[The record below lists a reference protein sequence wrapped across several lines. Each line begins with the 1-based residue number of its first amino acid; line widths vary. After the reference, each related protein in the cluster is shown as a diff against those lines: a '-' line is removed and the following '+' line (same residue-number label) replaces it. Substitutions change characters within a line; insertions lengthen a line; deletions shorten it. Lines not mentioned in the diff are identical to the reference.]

1 MKKKIKIRTI
11 FLMFVLVF
19 TFIKINVGA
28 ASYTGQETEM
38 TLLASVVGRYTLNYT
53 GNTNHYATWNTEG
66 IPLGNAI
73 YNDVGGYL
81 NSSTATLNQS
91 SGSNKIKYAFLVWET
106 RSPDGATAKV
116 RFITPK
122 GEKYNISPNYAINDW
137 RDSGNGS
144 WAYSTMYCMATDV
157 TSIVKNAG
165 YGNYTVCNIPRWEP
179 TTMDSSGKY
188 PGGESPGSWQLI
200 VVEEGDSLPVRAV
213 SLKMG
218 SKFKM
223 GGDYNTTA
231 RFNSGL
237 KSKVSGSASGQ
248 IFFGASNSSSNA
260 PMTENVATYND
271 GGGLIKDVIS
281 HTTYSPGLY
290 RNGKVINGRDSG
302 NGCIRMSLSDV
313 SDIGNSAKSVKLDVR
328 NESWT
333 TFFFLGFSMDIAF
346 PDFNAAQT
354 TTVKNATS
362 VTVNGSISNVSQ
374 YPNTGIYNGN
384 LVVNL
389 DDGLAAIP
397 GKAIA
402 TVNGRTQV
410 QGSVSGHTVTF
421 GGAALAS
428 MMQGESISYSIECS
442 VSAEKNVFNNSDSF
456 SGYLRSDG
464 INTNYW
470 IDNACTSRSSA
481 ERYIISFNGNGA
493 TSGSMSD
500 IVCGYGVTGNLPA
513 NAFARTGHTFTGWSV
528 NKNGT
533 GTTYADRGT
542 YQCTGNVTLYAQ
554 WKKNSYDVG
563 VSAGTGIES
572 VSGGGR
578 YEYDSTVTISASV
591 KPGYHWH
598 NWTGTYN
605 ADNITWQF
613 KMPANNVDMTANAE
627 ANAYSIIFDP
637 NDGGEVTHLD
647 NIETHYDADV
657 TLPNG
662 ADFYQKYTLDGVN
675 VTNEVLSGEL
685 ALADAGVE
693 SETLDDEEAAALAEG
708 EVDTVDAEKA
718 QDETVEGTETVETAG
733 SEPIATDESEP
744 KPGNDIG
751 QSNTES
757 EGTEEGALLQA
768 EPAPAK
774 KVYPSVFM
782 GWSLED
788 GKNSFIPKWKVS
800 DVVKNLTEEN
810 NGAITLYAV
819 WDDCPWIQAE
829 DLYYTL
835 EQAQSG
841 YITQEEILSHATASD
856 REDGSPIA
864 PGFHEDGTSFSIP
877 DYSPADFTQFQHEG
891 SSTEN
896 LTVVDSTGSVYY
908 KQITVYVVDTTA
920 VAVEPVGTTRFI
932 NEYYYNQP
940 YEYGGLADNSIWKT
954 DPEYRAVL
962 QSAFNNIKNDTPERV
977 YEFSHEDMK
986 EMRRFVEENGM
997 GNSKSPDAL
1006 RRFYDQFMEP
1016 NRTK

>member
-1 MKKKIKIRTI
+1 MIQRIKKGLVLAMLLFVSIMI
-11 FLMFVLVF
+11 FG
-19 TFIKINVGA
+19 TETSYA
-28 ASYTGQETEM
+28 AYTAQETSIALIQEY
-38 TLLASVVGRYTLNYT
+38 VGRYKLSYT
-53 GNTNHYATWNTEG
+53 GNTNHFASWNNSGTAPVG
-66 IPLGNAI
+66 KADYI
-73 YNDVGGYL
+73 YNDVSGFT
-81 NSSTATLNQS
+81 NSSTATLSKTPGAN
-91 SGSNKIKYAFLVWET
+91 GIKYAFLVWET
-106 RSPDGATAKV
+106 RAREGAYTP
-116 RFITPK
+116 IYCMTPK
-122 GEKYNISPNYAINDW
+122 GGSWVYPTYAINDW

-144 WAYSTMYCMATDV
+144 WAYQTMYCMATDV
-157 TSIVKNAG
+157 TSIVQRAG
-165 YGNYTVCNIPRWEP
+165 YGSYTVCNIPRYNGG
-179 TTMDSSGKY
+179 TG
-188 PGGESPGSWQLI
+188 GGESPGSWQLI
-200 VVEEGDSLPVRAV
+200 VVEEGDDFPVRVV
-213 SLKMG
+213 SLAMG
-218 SKFKM
+218 SEFRASGLTASKDYS
-223 GGDYNTTA
+223 GDLNLT
-231 RFNSGL
+231 SGL
-237 KSKVSGSASGQ
+237 KSKATGAATGQ
-248 IFFGASNSSSNA
+248 IMFGASNAGN
-260 PMTENVATYND
+260 NVALKEQITTYNSS
-271 GGGLIKDVIS
+271 GGYVGQAVAN
-281 HTTYSPGLY
+281 TTYSAGLY
-290 RNGKVINGRDSG
+290 RNAQLFNGRDSST
-302 NGCIRMSLSDV
+302 GCIRMDLSDV
-313 SDIGNSAKSVKLDVR
+313 NNIGNSASRIHLNVE
-328 NESWT
+328 NNSWT
-333 TFFFLGFSMDIAF
+333 TFFLLGAALDIAY
-346 PDFNAAQT
+346 PDFEGEQV
-354 TTVKNATS
+354 TTVNNSTSAT
-362 VTVNGSISNVSQ
+362 VAGKFTNTAQIQ
-374 YPNTGIYNGN
+374 NTGIYNGN
-384 LVVNL
+384 LTVNL
-389 DDGLAAIP
+389 DSGLTP
-397 GKAIA
+397 TSA
-402 TVNGRTQV
+402 TAVVNGTTTI
-410 QGSVSGHTVTF
+410 SGTISGNTVTF
-421 GGAALAS
+421 SGAAVAS
-428 MMQGESISYSIECS
+428 MMNGSSISYIVQCTTSNSGKTI
-442 VSAEKNVFNNSDSF
+442 FNNDAKF
-456 SGYLRSDG
+456 HGYLRSDG
-464 INTNYW
+464 VNTGYW
-470 IDNACTSRSSA
+470 IDRMWTASSSA
-481 ERYIISFNGNGA
+481 EPKYTVTVN
-493 TSGSMSD
+493 
-500 IVCGYGVTGNLPA
+500 YGI
-513 NAFARTGHTFTGWSV
+513 
-528 NKNGT
+528 
-533 GTTYADRGT
+533 
-542 YQCTGNVTLYAQ
+542 
-554 WKKNSYDVG
+554 
-563 VSAGTGIES
+563 GIES
-572 VSGGGR
+572 VAGGGD
-578 YEYDSTVTISASV
+578 YTYGSAVKASAV
-591 KPGYHWH
+591 LKPGYHWQS
-598 NWTGTYN
+598 WTGSYSTSQQDFTFN
-605 ADNITWQF
+605 
-613 KMPANNVDMTANAE
+613 MPAGDISLTANAE
-627 ANAYSIIFDP
+627 ANAYSIIFNP

-718 QDETVEGTETVETAG
+718 RDETVEGTETVETAG